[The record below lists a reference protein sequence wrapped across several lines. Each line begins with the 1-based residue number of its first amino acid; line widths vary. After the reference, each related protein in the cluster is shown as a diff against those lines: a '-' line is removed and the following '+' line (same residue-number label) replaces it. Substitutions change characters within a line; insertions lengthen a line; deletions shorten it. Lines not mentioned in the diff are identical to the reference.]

1 MKSAE
6 AAVFVCLSPDMK
18 RRTGTVTS
26 FCPSCGSADCWVC
39 GLMSLSVLSLL
50 SVSSDVLRVRDKKQ
64 DLRLG
69 QKPQQRPVSVAPDLD
84 DADILVDAT
93 DQFTGKIAYVSH
105 RVVTSNR
112 DGA

>member
-1 MKSAE
+1 M
-6 AAVFVCLSPDMK
+6 P
-18 RRTGTVTS
+18 
-26 FCPSCGSADCWVC
+26 PSVS
-39 GLMSLSVLSLL
+39 SLL

-64 DLRLG
+64 GLRLRP
-69 QKPQQRPVSVAPDLD
+69 KPQQRPVSVAPDFD
-84 DADILVDAT
+84 DTDILVKTT